1 MVNRE
6 LIMPTI
12 MVIIAFMVEEMMG
25 WFRFKIFIGLLVMFY
40 LIVMFLFDGIQGDL
54 WKPSPGPALKKIV
67 WNISCLFTYKSK
79 TNVFTPILYCNRH
92 EKSTNTPLN
101 VNKRKLVWQHELTQ
115 FPLITHTHIYHYF
128 EIQSNDN
135 HHQN

>member
-54 WKPSPGPALKKIV
+54 
-67 WNISCLFTYKSK
+67 
-79 TNVFTPILYCNRH
+79 
-92 EKSTNTPLN
+92 
-101 VNKRKLVWQHELTQ
+101 
-115 FPLITHTHIYHYF
+115 
-128 EIQSNDN
+128 
-135 HHQN
+135 